1 MSRSKTID
9 SNIGLIGVGTFE
21 QYAPWGT
28 QLGGVLNEDSIN
40 VTVFNAQDAYAEA
53 IRKASASQYTVSQFG
68 NAVAFLNN
76 PTDDETNFY
85 DSIQIVEDYA
95 YWLWGNVASGGVFF
109 YDPQDPNWHP
119 YEISI
124 MACNGCYAKDINGVT
139 HYKYNISGGVS
150 PFRRYEDLASCF
162 IGYRWD
168 SDSIG
173 FVTLHYDNEERTV
186 KNIPLLAYNPTT
198 NNYVE
203 TGSEPTLAPINATK
217 KKMVNLS
224 PPPLMLRALVLAMDG
239 ANTKG
244 GLNDVGTI
252 FDDENY
258 SLGDGWQ
265 KLHGAWYGDSAV
277 PPQPPY
283 DPSDDGGGVDDYTE
297 REDDTSK
304 TDVTQFDIDAVNSGL
319 VTIFN
324 PSQNEIREFSNF
336 LFSGITEDIAQFF
349 KRLISS
355 PLDYIIS
362 LNMVHYRPATHNSA
376 EIKFGGIGSG
386 VASMVVT
393 DQYEIID
400 CGSQAIQRQ
409 WGSFLD
415 YGGYTKARI
424 YLPYCGIHDIDIDL
438 SIDATIQIQYIIDN
452 LSGACVAQVVVNHER
467 RYSGDRRI
475 KGTRYEFT
483 GNVFEQVP
491 LSAADYRSA
500 INGVLTAMGGVG
512 AVAAGNPVSGISA
525 IASGVMSMKPT
536 IQTASKVGSSFGY
549 MGLQKPFIEVTRPNP
564 SVPLNYP
571 YREGYPANIYAK
583 LNDRRVSGYIKI
595 EKGTFKYDNIDYITE
610 EEGRELVDLLESG
623 VFLTNV

>member
-1 MSRSKTID
+1 MATRFKSVASNDLGVID
-9 SNIGLIGVGTFE
+9 VGTFHS
-21 QYAPWGT
+21 YGPWGV
-28 QLGGVLNEDSIN
+28 QLGGVLSEDSRNI
-40 VTVFNAQDAYAEA
+40 TTFDARGAFTSAKIKAQE
-53 IRKASASQYTVSQFG
+53 SGVSVAQFK
-68 NAVAFLNN
+68 NAVAFLNTPN
-76 PTDDETNFY
+76 TDERNFY
-85 DSIQIVEDYA
+85 SAIQLVEKYA
-95 YWLWGNVASGGVFF
+95 YWLWGDVASGGVFF
-109 YDPQDPNWHP
+109 FDPQDPNNP
-119 YEISI
+119 YGIGI
-124 MACNGCYAKDINGVT
+124 MACNGCYAKNIDGT
-139 HYKYNISGGVS
+139 AYFKYNISGGAE
-150 PFRRYEDLASCF
+150 PYRKYEELASCF
-162 IGYRWD
+162 LGYRGD
-168 SDSIG
+168 ENMIG
-173 FVTLHYDNEERTV
+173 FVTLHNNGMNGTV
-186 KNIPLLAYNPTT
+186 PIPLIQF
-198 NNYVE
+198 VE
-203 TGSEPTLAPINATK
+203 NSGSYLPVGTVNSLDSINSTK
-217 KKMVNLS
+217 KELINLT
-224 PPPLMLRALVLAMDG
+224 PPPLKVRAVVLAMDG
-239 ANTKG
+239 GNTRG
-244 GLNDVGTI
+244 GLNNLGTI
-252 FDDENY
+252 FDDENFP
-258 SLGDGWQ
+258 LGDGWIKQ
-265 KLHGAWYGDSAV
+265 HGTWFGDSSV

-283 DPSDDGGGVDDYTE
+283 KPSDDGGGVDDYTE

-304 TDVTQFDIDAVNSGL
+304 TDDSQFEVDAVNSGL

-324 PSQNEIREFSNF
+324 PSQSEIREFSNF

-349 KRLISS
+349 KRLLSS

-386 VASMVVT
+386 VAAMVVT

-415 YGGYTKARI
+415 YSGYTKARI

-467 RYSGDRRI
+467 RYSDDRRI
-475 KGTRYEFT
+475 AGTRYEFT

-512 AVAAGNPVSGISA
+512 AVAAGNPVSGVAA
-525 IASGVMSMKPT
+525 IASGVMSMKPN

-571 YREGYPANIYAK
+571 YREGYPANIYSK
-583 LNDRRVSGYIKI
+583 LNDKRVSGYVKV
-595 EKGTFKYDNIDYITE
+595 EKGTFKYDKIDYITE
-610 EEGRELVDLLESG
+610 EEGKELVDLLESG

>member
-1 MSRSKTID
+1 MARFKSVNSD
-9 SNIGLIGVGTFE
+9 VLGLIDVGTFE
-21 QYAPWGT
+21 SYAPWGT
-28 QLGGVLNEDSIN
+28 QLGGVLNSDSKK
-40 VTVFNAQDAYAEA
+40 VTVFNAQNAFAAA
-53 IRKASASQYTVSQFG
+53 IRKAADSQFTISQFG
-68 NAVAFLNN
+68 NAISFLNN
-76 PTDDETNFY
+76 PTDDESNFY

-95 YWLWGNVASGGVFF
+95 LWLWGDVASGGVFF
-109 YDPQDPNWHP
+109 YDPQDPNSP
-119 YEISI
+119 YTIGI
-124 MACNGCYAKDINGVT
+124 MACNGCYTKEINGVSY
-139 HYKYNISGGVS
+139 YKYNISGGME
-150 PFRRYEDLASCF
+150 PFRKYEELASCF
-162 IGYRWD
+162 LGYRWD
-168 SDSIG
+168 SDMIG
-173 FVTLHYDNEERTV
+173 FVTMHTNGASGAIP
-186 KNIPLLAYNPTT
+186 IPLLAFNIALNRYES
-198 NNYVE
+198 V
-203 TGSEPTLAPINATK
+203 GSGNLTPINETRSIII
-217 KKMVNLS
+217 NPS
-224 PPPLMLRALVLAMDG
+224 PPPLTVRGVVLDMNG
-239 ANTKG
+239 ANTRG
-244 GLNDVGTI
+244 GLNNLGTI

-258 SLGDGWQ
+258 PLGDGWQ
-265 KLHGAWYGDSAV
+265 KLHGTWYGDSSI

-283 DPSDDGGGVDDYTE
+283 NPSDDGGGVDDYTE

-304 TDVTQFDIDAVNSGL
+304 TDDTQFEIDAVNSGL

-324 PSQNEIREFSNF
+324 PSQSEIREFSNF

-349 KRLISS
+349 KRLLSS

-386 VASMVVT
+386 VAAMIVT

-467 RYSGDRRI
+467 RYSDDRRI
-475 KGTRYEFT
+475 AGTRYEFT

-512 AVAAGNPVSGISA
+512 AVAAGNPVSGVAA
-525 IASGVMSMKPT
+525 IASGVMSMKPN

-583 LNDRRVSGYIKI
+583 LNDKRVSGYVKV
-595 EKGTFKYDNIDYITE
+595 EKGTFKYDKIDYITE
-610 EEGRELVDLLESG
+610 EEGKELVDLLESG
-623 VFLTNV
+623 VYLTNV

>member
-1 MSRSKTID
+1 MARFKTVNSDILGIID
-9 SNIGLIGVGTFE
+9 VGTF
-21 QYAPWGT
+21 QSYAPWGV
-28 QLGGVLNEDSIN
+28 QIGGVLDTDSKD
-40 VTVFNAQDAYAEA
+40 VTVFNAQDAFAMA
-53 IRKASASQYTVSQFG
+53 IRKAADSQYTISQFN
-68 NAVAFLNN
+68 NAISFLNN

-95 YWLWGNVASGGVFF
+95 LWLWGDVASGGVFF
-109 YDPQDPNWHP
+109 YDPQDSYHP
-119 YEISI
+119 YEIVI
-124 MACNGCYAKDINGVT
+124 MACNGCYAKDINGIT
-139 HYKYNISGGVS
+139 YYKYVVGGG
-150 PFRRYEDLASCF
+150 PEPYRKYEELASCF

-168 SDSIG
+168 ENMLG
-173 FVTLHYDNEERTV
+173 FVTLHSNRASGV
-186 KNIPLLAYNPTT
+186 KSIPLLAYSTAI
-198 NNYVE
+198 NNYDSV
-203 TGSEPTLAPINATK
+203 GANPILNPINETDSTI
-217 KKMVNLS
+217 VNPS
-224 PPPLMLRALVLAMDG
+224 PPPLTLRALVLGMDG
-239 ANTKG
+239 ANTRG
-244 GLNDVGTI
+244 GLNNLGTI

-258 SLGDGWQ
+258 SLGDGWL
-265 KLHGAWYGDSAV
+265 KLHGTWFGDASV

-283 DPSDDGGGVDDYTE
+283 NPSDDGGGVDDYKE

-304 TDVTQFDIDAVNSGL
+304 TDETQFEIDAVNSGL

-349 KRLISS
+349 KRLLSS

-386 VASMVVT
+386 VAAMIVT

-467 RYSGDRRI
+467 RYADDRRI
-475 KGTRYEFT
+475 AGTRYEFT

-512 AVAAGNPVSGISA
+512 AVAAGNPVSGVAA

-583 LNDRRVSGYIKI
+583 LNDKRVSGYVKV
-595 EKGTFKYDNIDYITE
+595 EKGTFKYDKIDYITE
-610 EEGRELVDLLESG
+610 EEGKELVDLLESG

>member
-1 MSRSKTID
+1 MARFKTVQSDILGIID
-9 SNIGLIGVGTFE
+9 VGTFGS
-21 QYAPWGT
+21 YAPWGT
-28 QLGGVLNEDSIN
+28 NLGAVLDSGSKK
-40 VTVFNAQDAYAEA
+40 VTVFNAQDAFAMA
-53 IRKASASQYTVSQFG
+53 IRKASDSQYTISQFN
-68 NAVAFLNN
+68 NAISFLNT

-85 DSIQIVEDYA
+85 DSIQIIEDYA
-95 YWLWGNVASGGVFF
+95 LWLWGDVASGGVFF
-109 YDPQDPNWHP
+109 YDPQDPNNP
-119 YEISI
+119 YTIVI
-124 MACNGCYAKDINGVT
+124 MACNGCYTKVDNGVT
-139 HYKYNISGGVS
+139 YYKYNIGGGME
-150 PFRRYEDLASCF
+150 PYRKYEELASCF
-162 IGYRWD
+162 LGYRWD
-168 SDSIG
+168 SDTIG
-173 FVTLHYDNEERTV
+173 FVTLHTNGASGV
-186 KNIPLLAYNPTT
+186 LSIPLLAYSTAT
-198 NNYVE
+198 NNYVGV
-203 TGSEPTLAPINATK
+203 GSGPILNPINETRNTIA
-217 KKMVNLS
+217 NPY
-224 PPPLMLRALVLAMDG
+224 PPPLTLRALVMGMDG
-239 ANTKG
+239 ANTRG
-244 GLNDVGTI
+244 GLNNLGTI

-258 SLGDGWQ
+258 PLGDGWQ
-265 KLHGAWYGDSAV
+265 KLHGTWYGDSSI

-283 DPSDDGGGVDDYTE
+283 NPSDDGGGVDDYVE

-304 TDVTQFDIDAVNSGL
+304 TDDTQFEIDAVNSGL

-324 PSQNEIREFSNF
+324 PSQSEIREFSNF

-349 KRLISS
+349 KRLLSS

-386 VASMVVT
+386 VAAMVVT

-438 SIDATIQIQYIIDN
+438 TIDAVVQIQYVIDN
-452 LSGACVAQVVVNHER
+452 LSGACVAQVVITHDR
-467 RYSGDRRI
+467 RYSDDRNI

-512 AVAAGNPVSGISA
+512 AVAAGNPVSGVAA

-583 LNDRRVSGYIKI
+583 LNDKRVSGYVKV
-595 EKGTFKYDNIDYITE
+595 EKGTFKYDKIDYITE
-610 EEGRELVDLLESG
+610 EEGKELVDLLESG

>member
-1 MSRSKTID
+1 MVRFKSVASYDMGVID
-9 SNIGLIGVGTFE
+9 VGTF
-21 QYAPWGT
+21 QSYAPYGP
-28 QLGGVLNEDSIN
+28 QIGGVLSEDSRNISTFDARGAYTN
-40 VTVFNAQDAYAEA
+40 AKIKAQESGVSVAQFN
-53 IRKASASQYTVSQFG
+53 
-68 NAVAFLNN
+68 NALSFLNSPN
-76 PTDDETNFY
+76 TDESNFY
-85 DSIQIVEDYA
+85 SAIQLVEKYA
-95 YWLWGNVASGGVFF
+95 YWLWGDVASGGVFF
-109 YDPQDPNWHP
+109 FDPQDTWNPN
-119 YEISI
+119 IITI
-124 MACNGCYAKDINGVT
+124 MACNGCYTKVVDGVR
-139 HYKYNISGGVS
+139 YYRYLISGGME
-150 PFRRYEDLASCF
+150 PNRKQNELASCF
-162 IGYRWD
+162 LGYRWD
-168 SDSIG
+168 ENTIG
-173 FVTLHYDNEERTV
+173 FVTLHDDGNGGTYP
-186 KNIPLLAYNPTT
+186 IPALQASQSGY
-198 NNYVE
+198 
-203 TGSEPTLAPINATK
+203 APVGVVTSFDSINQTK
-217 KKMVNLS
+217 KIIINQT
-224 PPPLMLRALVLAMDG
+224 PPPLTLRAYVLGMDG
-239 ANTKG
+239 GNTKG
-244 GLNDVGTI
+244 GLNNLGTI

-258 SLGDGWQ
+258 PFEDWEKS
-265 KLHGAWYGDSAV
+265 HGTWFGDSSV

-283 DPSDDGGGVDDYTE
+283 KPSDDGGGVDDYTE

-304 TDVTQFDIDAVNSGL
+304 TDDTQFEIDAVNSGL

-324 PSQNEIREFSNF
+324 PTQSEIREFSNF
-336 LFSGITEDIAQFF
+336 LFAGITEDIAQFF
-349 KRLISS
+349 KRLLSS

-386 VASMVVT
+386 VAAMIVT

-438 SIDATIQIQYIIDN
+438 TIDASVQIQYVIDN
-452 LSGACVAQVVVNHER
+452 LSGACVAQVVITHDR
-467 RYSGDRRI
+467 RYSDDRSI

-571 YREGYPANIYAK
+571 YREGYPANIYSK
-583 LNDRRVSGYIKI
+583 LNDKRVSGYVKV
-595 EKGTFKYDNIDYITE
+595 EKGTFKYDKIDYITE
-610 EEGRELVDLLESG
+610 EEGKELVDLLESG

>member
-1 MSRSKTID
+1 MARFKTVNSDILGVID
-9 SNIGLIGVGTFE
+9 VGTFHS
-21 QYAPWGT
+21 YAPWGVNI
-28 QLGGVLNEDSIN
+28 GGVLDTDSKD
-40 VTVFNAQDAYAEA
+40 VTVFNAQDAYAMA
-53 IRKASASQYTVSQFG
+53 IRKAQESQYTISQFN
-68 NAVAFLNN
+68 NAISFLNN

-95 YWLWGNVASGGVFF
+95 LWLWGNVASGGVFF
-109 YDPQDPNWHP
+109 YDPQDPYNP
-119 YEISI
+119 YTIGI
-124 MACNGCYAKDINGVT
+124 MACNGCYTKNINGVT
-139 HYKYNISGGVS
+139 YYKYNINGGGE
-150 PFRRYEDLASCF
+150 PLRKYEELASCF
-162 IGYRWD
+162 LGYRWD

-173 FVTLHYDNEERTV
+173 FVTLHNNGASGV
-186 KNIPLLAYNPTT
+186 LSIPLLAYSTAT
-198 NNYVE
+198 NNYEGV
-203 TGSEPTLAPINATK
+203 GAEPILNPINETK
-217 KKMVNLS
+217 TIFPNPS
-224 PPPLMLRALVLAMDG
+224 PPPLTLRAIVFGMDG
-239 ANTKG
+239 RNTKG
-244 GLNDVGTI
+244 GLNNLGTI

-258 SLGDGWQ
+258 SLGDNWQ
-265 KLHGAWYGDSAV
+265 KLHGTWYGDSSV

-283 DPSDDGGGVDDYTE
+283 NPSDDGGGVDDYTE

-304 TDVTQFDIDAVNSGL
+304 TDDSQFEIDAVNSGL

-324 PSQNEIREFSNF
+324 PSQSEIREFSNF

-386 VASMVVT
+386 VAAMVVT

-438 SIDATIQIQYIIDN
+438 TIDAAVQIQYVIDN
-452 LSGACVAQVVVNHER
+452 LSGACVAQVVITHDR
-467 RYSGDRRI
+467 RYSDDRSI

-583 LNDRRVSGYIKI
+583 LNDKRVSGYVKV

-610 EEGRELVDLLESG
+610 EEGKELVDLLESG

>member
-1 MSRSKTID
+1 MARFKSVNSD
-9 SNIGLIGVGTFE
+9 VLGLIDVGTFE
-21 QYAPWGT
+21 SYAPWGT
-28 QLGGVLNEDSIN
+28 QLGGVLNSDSKK
-40 VTVFNAQDAYAEA
+40 VTVFNAQNAFAAA
-53 IRKASASQYTVSQFG
+53 IRKAADSQFTISQFG
-68 NAVAFLNN
+68 NAISFLNN

-95 YWLWGNVASGGVFF
+95 LWLWGDVASGGVFF
-109 YDPQDPNWHP
+109 YDPQDPNSP
-119 YEISI
+119 YTIGI
-124 MACNGCYAKDINGVT
+124 MACNGCYTKEINGVSY
-139 HYKYNISGGVS
+139 YKYNISGGVE
-150 PFRRYEDLASCF
+150 PYRKYEELASCF
-162 IGYRWD
+162 LGYRGD
-168 SDSIG
+168 ENTIG
-173 FVTLHYDNEERTV
+173 FVTLHSNGASGV
-186 KNIPLLAYNPTT
+186 ISIPLLAFSPAT
-198 NNYVE
+198 NSYENV
-203 TGSEPTLAPINATK
+203 GSGPILNPINETRSVI
-217 KKMVNLS
+217 VNPS
-224 PPPLMLRALVLAMDG
+224 PPPLTLRALVFAMDG
-239 ANTKG
+239 GNTKG
-244 GLNDVGTI
+244 GLNNLGTI

-258 SLGDGWQ
+258 PLGDGWQ
-265 KLHGAWYGDSAV
+265 KLHGTWYGDSSV

-283 DPSDDGGGVDDYTE
+283 KPSDDGGGVDDYTE

-304 TDVTQFDIDAVNSGL
+304 TDDTQFEIDAVNSGL

-324 PSQNEIREFSNF
+324 PTQSEIREFSNF

-349 KRLISS
+349 KRLLSS

-386 VASMVVT
+386 VAAMIVT

-467 RYSGDRRI
+467 RYSDDRRI
-475 KGTRYEFT
+475 AGTRYEFT

-512 AVAAGNPVSGISA
+512 AVAAGNPVSGVAA

-571 YREGYPANIYAK
+571 YKEGYPANIYAK
-583 LNDRRVSGYIKI
+583 LNDKRVSGYVKV
-595 EKGTFKYDNIDYITE
+595 EKGTFKYDKIDYITE
-610 EEGRELVDLLESG
+610 EEGKELVDLLESG

>member
-1 MSRSKTID
+1 MVRFKSVSSNDLGVID
-9 SNIGLIGVGTFE
+9 VGTF
-21 QYAPWGT
+21 QSYAPYGP
-28 QLGGVLNEDSIN
+28 QLGGVLSEDSRNI
-40 VTVFNAQDAYAEA
+40 TTFDATGAYYSAKIKAQE
-53 IRKASASQYTVSQFG
+53 SGVSLSQFS
-68 NAVAFLNN
+68 NAVAFLNTPN
-76 PTDDETNFY
+76 TDEANFY
-85 DSIQIVEDYA
+85 SAIQLVEKYA
-95 YWLWGNVASGGVFF
+95 YWLWGDVASGGVFF
-109 YDPQDPNWHP
+109 YDTQDTWNPD
-119 YEISI
+119 IIAI
-124 MACNGCYAKDINGVT
+124 MACNGCYTKVVEGVR
-139 HYKYNISGGVS
+139 YYRYLISGGMEGT
-150 PFRRYEDLASCF
+150 RKQNELKSCF

-168 SDSIG
+168 SNEIG
-173 FVTLHYDNEERTV
+173 FVTLHDDGAGNTYP
-186 KNIPLLAYNPTT
+186 IPVLLPSQSGFIPVGVVT
-198 NNYVE
+198 
-203 TGSEPTLAPINATK
+203 SFDSINQTK
-217 KKMVNLS
+217 KIIINQT
-224 PPPLMLRALVLAMDG
+224 PPPLTLRAYVLGMDG
-239 ANTKG
+239 GNTRG
-244 GLNDVGTI
+244 GLNNLGTI

-258 SLGDGWQ
+258 PFEDWE
-265 KLHGAWYGDSAV
+265 KAHGTWFGDSSI

-283 DPSDDGGGVDDYTE
+283 KPSDDGGGVDDYTE

-304 TDVTQFDIDAVNSGL
+304 TDDTQFEIDAVNSGL

-349 KRLISS
+349 KRLLSS

-386 VASMVVT
+386 VAAMIVT

-438 SIDATIQIQYIIDN
+438 TIDAAVQIQYVIDN
-452 LSGACVAQVVVNHER
+452 LSGACVAQVVITHDR
-467 RYSGDRRI
+467 RYSDDRRI

-512 AVAAGNPVSGISA
+512 AVAAGNPVSGVAA

-571 YREGYPANIYAK
+571 YREGYPTNIYAK
-583 LNDRRVSGYIKI
+583 LNDKRVSGYVKV
-595 EKGTFKYDNIDYITE
+595 EKGTFKYDKIDYITE
-610 EEGRELVDLLESG
+610 EEGKELVDLLESG

>member
-1 MSRSKTID
+1 MERFKTLQSDILGVID
-9 SNIGLIGVGTFE
+9 VGTL
-21 QYAPWGT
+21 QSYAPWGV
-28 QLGGVLNEDSIN
+28 QIGGVIDTNSRD
-40 VTVFNAQDAYAEA
+40 VTVFNAQDAFAMA
-53 IRKASASQYTVSQFG
+53 IRKAADSQYSISQFN
-68 NAVAFLNN
+68 NAISFLNN

-95 YWLWGNVASGGVFF
+95 LWLWGDVASGGVFF
-109 YDPQDPNWHP
+109 YDPNDPYHP
-119 YEISI
+119 YEIVI
-124 MACNGCYAKDINGVT
+124 MACNGCYTKVINGVT
-139 HYKYNISGGVS
+139 YYKYVVGGG
-150 PFRRYEDLASCF
+150 PEPYRKYEELASCF
-162 IGYRWD
+162 FGYRWD
-168 SDSIG
+168 SDAIG
-173 FVTLHYDNEERTV
+173 FVTLKSNGGSGV
-186 KNIPLLAYNPTT
+186 VSIPLLAYSMAI
-198 NNYVE
+198 NNYENV
-203 TGSEPTLAPINATK
+203 GSGPILNPINETRSTI
-217 KKMVNLS
+217 VNPS
-224 PPPLMLRALVLAMDG
+224 PPPLVVRALVLAMNSS
-239 ANTKG
+239 NTKG
-244 GLNDVGTI
+244 GLNSLGTI

-258 SLGDGWQ
+258 PLGDGWQ
-265 KLHGAWYGDSAV
+265 KLHGTWYGDASV

-283 DPSDDGGGVDDYTE
+283 NPSDDGGGVDDYTE

-304 TDVTQFDIDAVNSGL
+304 TDDTQFEIDAVNSGL

-324 PSQNEIREFSNF
+324 PTQSEIREFSNF

-349 KRLISS
+349 KRLLSS
-355 PLDYIIS
+355 PLDYVIS
-362 LNMVHYRPATHNSA
+362 LNMVHYTPPTQNSA

-386 VASMVVT
+386 VASMLVSK
-393 DQYEIID
+393 QIQIID
-400 CGSQAIQRQ
+400 CGTEIIQRQ

-438 SIDATIQIQYIIDN
+438 TIDAAVQIQYVIDN
-452 LSGACVAQVVVNHER
+452 LSGACVAQVVITHDR
-467 RYSGDRRI
+467 RYKDDRNI

-500 INGVLTAMGGVG
+500 VNGVLTAMGGVG
-512 AVAAGNPVSGISA
+512 AIAAGNPVSGVSA

-571 YREGYPANIYAK
+571 YREGYPTNIYAK
-583 LNDRRVSGYIKI
+583 LSDKRVSGYTKV
-595 EKGTFKYDNIDYITE
+595 EQGTFKYDNINYITD
-610 EEGRELVDLLESG
+610 EEGEEMIALLEKG

>member
-1 MSRSKTID
+1 MVRFKSIASNDLGVID
-9 SNIGLIGVGTFE
+9 VGTF
-21 QYAPWGT
+21 QSYAPWGV
-28 QLGGVLNEDSIN
+28 QLGGVLSEDSRNITTFDARGAFTSAKLKSQESG
-40 VTVFNAQDAYAEA
+40 VSVAQFN
-53 IRKASASQYTVSQFG
+53 
-68 NAVAFLNN
+68 NAVAFLNTPN
-76 PTDDETNFY
+76 TDESNFY
-85 DSIQIVEDYA
+85 SAIQLVEKYA
-95 YWLWGNVASGGVFF
+95 YWLWGDVASGGVFF
-109 YDPQDPNWHP
+109 FDPQDTWNPN
-119 YEISI
+119 IITI
-124 MACNGCYAKDINGVT
+124 MACNGCYTKVVDGVR
-139 HYKYNISGGVS
+139 YYRYLISGGMEGN
-150 PFRRYEDLASCF
+150 RKQNELASCF

-168 SDSIG
+168 SNELG
-173 FVTLHYDNEERTV
+173 FVTLHDDGSGGTYP
-186 KNIPLLAYNPTT
+186 IPALQASQS
-198 NNYVE
+198 
-203 TGSEPTLAPINATK
+203 GFAPVGVVTSFDSINQTK
-217 KKMVNLS
+217 KIIINQT
-224 PPPLMLRALVLAMDG
+224 PPPLTLRAYVLGMDG
-239 ANTKG
+239 GNTKG
-244 GLNDVGTI
+244 GLNNFGTI

-258 SLGDGWQ
+258 PFEDWE
-265 KLHGAWYGDSAV
+265 KLHGTWYGDSSI

-283 DPSDDGGGVDDYTE
+283 NPSDDGGGVDDYEE

-304 TDVTQFDIDAVNSGL
+304 TDDSQFEIDAVNSGL

-324 PSQNEIREFSNF
+324 PSQSEIREFSNF

-349 KRLISS
+349 KRLLSS

-386 VASMVVT
+386 VAAMVVT

-438 SIDATIQIQYIIDN
+438 TIDAAVQIQYVIDN
-452 LSGACVAQVVVNHER
+452 LSGACVAQVVITHDR
-467 RYSGDRRI
+467 RYSDDRSI

-571 YREGYPANIYAK
+571 YREGYPANIYSK
-583 LNDRRVSGYIKI
+583 LNDKRVSGYVKV

-610 EEGRELVDLLESG
+610 EEGKELVDLLESG

>member
-1 MSRSKTID
+1 MVRFKSVASNDLGVID
-9 SNIGLIGVGTFE
+9 VGTF
-21 QYAPWGT
+21 QSYAPFGP
-28 QLGGVLNEDSIN
+28 QLGGVLSEDSRNITTFDATGAYYSAKIKSQDSG
-40 VTVFNAQDAYAEA
+40 VSLAQF
-53 IRKASASQYTVSQFG
+53 S
-68 NAVAFLNN
+68 NAVAFLNTPN
-76 PTDDETNFY
+76 TDESNFY
-85 DSIQIVEDYA
+85 SAIQLVEKYA
-95 YWLWGNVASGGVFF
+95 YWLWGDVASGGVFF
-109 YDPQDPNWHP
+109 YDTQDTWNPDV
-119 YEISI
+119 IAI
-124 MACNGCYAKDINGVT
+124 MACNGCYTKVVEGVR
-139 HYKYNISGGVS
+139 YYRYLISGGMEGT
-150 PFRRYEDLASCF
+150 RKQNELRSCF
-162 IGYRWD
+162 LGYRWD
-168 SDSIG
+168 SNEIG
-173 FVTLHYDNEERTV
+173 FVTLHDDGAGNTYP
-186 KNIPLLAYNPTT
+186 IPALQASQSGY
-198 NNYVE
+198 
-203 TGSEPTLAPINATK
+203 APVGVVNSFDSINQTK
-217 KKMVNLS
+217 KIIINQT
-224 PPPLMLRALVLAMDG
+224 PPPLTLRAYVIGMDG
-239 ANTKG
+239 SNTKG
-244 GLNDVGTI
+244 GLNNLGTI

-258 SLGDGWQ
+258 PFEDWEKS
-265 KLHGAWYGDSAV
+265 HGTWYGDSSI

-283 DPSDDGGGVDDYTE
+283 DPSDDGGGVDDYEE

-304 TDVTQFDIDAVNSGL
+304 TDDSQFEIDAVNSGL

-324 PSQNEIREFSNF
+324 PSQSEIREFSNF

-349 KRLISS
+349 KRLLSS

-386 VASMVVT
+386 VAAMVVT

-438 SIDATIQIQYIIDN
+438 TIDASVQIQYVIDN
-452 LSGACVAQVVVNHER
+452 LSGACVAQVVITHDR

-583 LNDRRVSGYIKI
+583 LNDKRVSGYVKV
-595 EKGTFKYDNIDYITE
+595 EKGTFKYDKIDYITD
-610 EEGRELVDLLESG
+610 EEGKELVDLLESG